1 METILV
7 GVDGSACAQAALAFA
22 AREAALR
29 GASLRI
35 VCAWETPTWVD
46 VGVLAPGPYVT
57 EGYREHAEAVVRQA
71 VARAGELAPSV
82 PCEGQALEGHP
93 AHVLLQAAQDATL
106 LVVGCRG
113 RGGFASLL
121 LGSVS
126 QHVVQHAPCPVAVV
140 RAAVC

>member
-7 GVDGSACAQAALAFA
+7 GVDGSECAKAALAFA

-29 GASLRI
+29 GGSLRI
-35 VCAWETPTWVD
+35 VCAWEAPTWVYI
-46 VGVLAPGPYVT
+46 GVLAPGPYPF
-57 EGYREHAEAVVRQA
+57 EGYREHAEAVVREV

-82 PCEGQALEGHP
+82 PCEGKALEGQP
-93 AHVLLQAAQDATL
+93 ANVLLQAAQDAAL

-113 RGGFASLL
+113 RGGFGSLL

-126 QHVVQHAPCPVAVV
+126 HQVIHHAPCPVTVV
-140 RAAVC
+140 RAGVC

>member
-7 GVDGSACAQAALAFA
+7 GVDGSECAKAALAFA

-29 GASLRI
+29 GAYLRI
-35 VCAWETPTWVD
+35 VCTWESPAWVSM
-46 VGVLAPGPYVT
+46 GLLAPSPDAFTGH
-57 EGYREHAEAVVRQA
+57 REHAEAVVREA

-82 PCEGQALEGHP
+82 PCEGKALEGQP
-93 AHVLLQAAQDATL
+93 ADVLLQVAHDATL

-113 RGGFASLL
+113 RGGFTSLL

-126 QHVVQHAPCPVAVV
+126 QQVVQHAPCPVVVV
-140 RAAVC
+140 RGAGC

>member
-7 GVDGSACAQAALAFA
+7 GVDGSECAKAALTFA

-29 GASLRI
+29 GGSLCI
-35 VCAWETPTWVD
+35 VCAWVTSIWVN
-46 VGVLAPGPYVT
+46 VGVFAPGPYVT
-57 EGYREHAEAVVRQA
+57 EGYREHAEAVVQEA

-82 PCEGQALEGHP
+82 PCEGKALEGQP
-93 AHVLLQAAQDATL
+93 GDVLLQAAHDATL

-113 RGGFASLL
+113 REGFASLL

-126 QHVVQHAPCPVAVV
+126 QQVVHHVPCPVTVV

>member
-1 METILV
+1 MRE
-7 GVDGSACAQAALAFA
+7 AALAFA

-29 GASLRI
+29 GGTLCI
-35 VCAWETPTWVD
+35 VCAWETPTWVNI
-46 VGVLAPGPYVT
+46 GVLAPGPYAF
-57 EGYREHAEAVVRQA
+57 EGYREHAEAVVREA
-71 VARAGELAPSV
+71 VGRAGELAPSV
-82 PCEGQALEGHP
+82 PCEGRALEGQP
-93 AHVLLQAAQDATL
+93 ADVLLQAARDATL

-126 QHVVQHAPCPVAVV
+126 QQVVHHAPCPVTVV